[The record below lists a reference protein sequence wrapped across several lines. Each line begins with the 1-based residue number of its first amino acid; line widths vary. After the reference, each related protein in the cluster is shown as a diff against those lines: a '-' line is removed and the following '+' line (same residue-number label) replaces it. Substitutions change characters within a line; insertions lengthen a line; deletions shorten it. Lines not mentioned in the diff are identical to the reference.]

1 MNAEKNAPL
10 WQQLLLTAQALAD
23 VQRGRSATQVLEKI
37 SSPSRPGVQA
47 LLFHVLRRLGLA
59 QTLLKKLAKQSPQKP
74 VEALLCTALAL
85 ACDQNALMYPPHTL
99 VSQAVD
105 AAKKTRLLKNS
116 APFINACLRRFL
128 REQDSLLKDVQ
139 TSELAQWNHPQWWI
153 HQLQKD
159 YPTQWPDILLAN
171 NSPAPMTM
179 RVNTK
184 RISVMDLQKNWM
196 DAGMTATLVGDAG
209 LVLKQPLAVHL
220 IPGFLDGL
228 CSVQDWGAQK
238 AATLLKEQLHQ
249 KPIKKWR
256 ILDACAAPGGK
267 TAHLLEVM
275 DCEVIALDIDD
286 RRCLKINENLDR
298 LGLQATVLAADAQKT
313 EAWWDRKLFDAI
325 LLDAPC
331 SASGIVRRH
340 PDIRWLRRE
349 SDIAA
354 LALQQLRMLE
364 SLWPLLSPGGLLL
377 FCTCSVFHAEGQ
389 DVVQA
394 FLTHNTQAAI
404 LPSPGHLI
412 PNIAGAR
419 GEVQD
424 NAISD
429 HDGFF
434 YALLQKTD

>member
-1 MNAEKNAPL
+1 MSNEKNAPL
-10 WQQLLLTAQALAD
+10 WQQLLLTAQALSD
-23 VQRGRSATQVLEKI
+23 VQKGQSANQVLEKI
-37 SSPSRPGVQA
+37 SSPLRPGVQA

-85 ACDQNALMYPPHTL
+85 ACDEKALMYPPHTL
-99 VSQAVD
+99 VSQTVD
-105 AAKKTRLLKNS
+105 AAKKSRLLKNS

-128 REQDSLLKDVQ
+128 LEQDALLKEAH
-139 TSELAQWNHPQWWI
+139 TLLLAQWNHPEWWI
-153 HQLQKD
+153 HQHQKD
-159 YPTQWPDILLAN
+159 YPEQWQDILLAN
-171 NSPAPMTM
+171 NSPAPMTL

-184 RISVMDLQKNWM
+184 RMTVNELLKIWL
-196 DAGMTATLVGDAG
+196 DAGMPSTPVGEFG
-209 LVLKQPLAVHL
+209 LVLHQPLPVHQIL
-220 IPGFLDGL
+220 GFLDGL
-228 CSVQDWGAQK
+228 CSVQDLGAQR
-238 AATLLKEQLHQ
+238 AASLLKEQLHQ

-267 TAHLLEVM
+267 TAHLLEIM
-275 DCEVIALDIDD
+275 DCEVLALDIDD
-286 RRCLKINENLDR
+286 RRCLKINENLQR
-298 LGLQATVLAADAQKT
+298 LGLQAKVVTADAQDT
-313 EAWWDRKLFDAI
+313 DVWWDRKLFDAI

-354 LALQQLRMLE
+354 LAQQQSRMLE
-364 SLWPLLSPGGLLL
+364 SLWPLLAPSGLLL

-412 PNIAGAR
+412 PKITGAR